1 MTNRDSFLHAL
12 PKTDLHVHLDGS
24 LRLNSLIDMAKERNV
39 TLPSM
44 TPEGLKELVFKDQYE
59 SLVEYL
65 QGFAYTTAV
74 LQDPESLE
82 RTAYELAE
90 DNFSEGVR
98 YFEVR
103 FAPQLHAH
111 YKLGMD
117 EILKAVDKGLAKA
130 TAKWNA
136 KLAADQSRRRE
147 PEYAYSIIVC
157 AMRYFD
163 ENSSSYYKDLF
174 RVHPFSTPKQVM
186 QFGSLELA
194 QAAVAIRNRY
204 GIPITGFDLAG
215 REDGYPAEDH
225 RQAYAY
231 AH

>member
-90 DNFSEGVR
+90 DNFSE
-98 YFEVR
+98 E
-103 FAPQLHAH
+103 FATSKSASPHNC
-111 YKLGMD
+111 
-117 EILKAVDKGLAKA
+117 
-130 TAKWNA
+130 T
-136 KLAADQSRRRE
+136 
-147 PEYAYSIIVC
+147 
-157 AMRYFD
+157 
-163 ENSSSYYKDLF
+163 
-174 RVHPFSTPKQVM
+174 
-186 QFGSLELA
+186 
-194 QAAVAIRNRY
+194 
-204 GIPITGFDLAG
+204 PITN
-215 REDGYPAEDH
+215 
-225 RQAYAY
+225 
-231 AH
+231 